1 MSFRVCASVIVAAT
15 FLPASSLAAESLP
28 PIKASPANVVPE
40 CVTPGR
46 LAAFLRERNPKLD
59 PALDKIAVDYM
70 RHGEALGMRWD
81 YAFFQMVVETG
92 YLKFERGKGQP
103 GLVRPEQN
111 NFAGLG
117 ATGRGVRGESFPD
130 VSTGVLAHL
139 QHVLMYTG
147 EPIPAPVAERT
158 QKVIEWRV
166 LDDWRAGIKGPMT
179 FADLAQ
185 KWANNKT
192 YADTIRTHAEIFE
205 QRFCNAPDPAP
216 ELVAEARPGRS
227 DAKLAR
233 AEAPETDTKAQPRT
247 SHRPGRELAQR
258 AIEEAQ
264 ERGDTRRRSLGGTGL
279 GALATETD
287 RTAATPAP
295 GVPSTT
301 METAAIGPVPRGDAL
316 APAARDSDPERI
328 ASPLMQAA
336 SVVGSIL
343 RSIAQ
348 PPAPPALPAKITPPA
363 SLAVVTPPASTAMV
377 TPPAAPAK
385 IAPPEVP
392 VTLTP
397 AAMPVKITPPTPPAP
412 SAKVK
417 CRVWTA
423 SYGGTKAILI
433 KAPTAEGVSYTV
445 LDVNDG
451 AEQREAAAY
460 ISAYARGGQ
469 IESTFGSQTQALEKA
484 FELCP
489 EG

>member
-15 FLPASSLAAESLP
+15 FLPASSFAAENLP
-28 PIKASPANVVPE
+28 PIKASPSNVVPE

-46 LAAFLRERNPKLD
+46 LTAFLRDRNPKID
-59 PALDKIAVDYM
+59 PALDKIAVEYM

-92 YLKFERGKGQP
+92 YLKFERAKGQP
-103 GLVRPEQN
+103 GLVRPQQN

-139 QHVLMYTG
+139 QHVLMYSG
-147 EPIPAPVAERT
+147 EPIAAPVAERT

-179 FADLAQ
+179 YTHLAQ

-192 YADTIRTHAEIFE
+192 YADSIEAVAEAFE
-205 QRFCNAPDPAP
+205 QRYCNSPDPASG
-216 ELVAEARPGRS
+216 LVAEARPGRG
-227 DAKLAR
+227 DAKMAR
-233 AEAPETDTKAQPRT
+233 TETPEPDAKGQAQSQPRT
-247 SHRPGRELAQR
+247 SHRPTVSGRELAQR

-264 ERGDTRRRSLGGTGL
+264 ERGDTRRSSLGGTGL
-279 GALATETD
+279 GALATEPD
-287 RTAATPAP
+287 RTAAATPPAA
-295 GVPSTT
+295 PSTT
-301 METAAIGPVPRGDAL
+301 METASIGPVPRGDVL
-316 APAARDSDPERI
+316 APAARDTDPERL

-348 PPAPPALPAKITPPA
+348 PPAPPASPAK
-363 SLAVVTPPASTAMV
+363 VTPPAS
-377 TPPAAPAK
+377 PAVISPT
-385 IAPPEVP
+385 EVP
-392 VTLTP
+392 ATVTP
-397 AAMPVKITPPTPPAP
+397 AAMPARITPPAP
-412 SAKVK
+412 PAKIK

-433 KAPTAEGVSYTV
+433 KSPTTEGVSYTV

-451 AEQREAAAY
+451 AEKREAAAY

-469 IESTFGSQTQALEKA
+469 IEHTFGSQTQALEKA

>member
-1 MSFRVCASVIVAAT
+1 MSFRVCASVVAAVA

-28 PIKASPANVVPE
+28 PIKVTPSNAVPE

-46 LAAFLRERNPKLD
+46 LTAFLKDRNPRLSD
-59 PALDKIAVDYM
+59 TYEKIAVDYM

-81 YAFFQMVVETG
+81 YAFFQMAVETG

-103 GLVRPEQN
+103 GLVRPQQN

-117 ATGRGVRGESFPD
+117 ATGRGERGESFPD

-139 QHVLMYTG
+139 QHVLMYSG
-147 EPIPAPVAERT
+147 EPIAAPVAERT

-179 FADLAQ
+179 YSHLAQ

-192 YADTIRTHAEIFE
+192 YAGSIEAVAEAFE
-205 QRFCNAPDPAP
+205 QRYCNTPDPAP

-227 DAKLAR
+227 EPKVAR
-233 AEAPETDTKAQPRT
+233 AEAPESDAKAQPQSQPQTQAQSQPRA
-247 SHRPGRELAQR
+247 SHRPGRELAIR
-258 AIEEAQ
+258 AMEEAQ
-264 ERGDTRRRSLGGTGL
+264 ERGDNRRSSLGATGL
-279 GALATETD
+279 GTLATEAD
-287 RTAATPAP
+287 RAPAA
-295 GVPSTT
+295 PSTPMDT
-301 METAAIGPVPRGDAL
+301 SSIGPVTRGDTL
-316 APAARDSDPERI
+316 APTARDGESERM

-343 RSIAQ
+343 KSITQ
-348 PPAPPALPAKITPPA
+348 PPAPPASSAPPVVPAKI
-363 SLAVVTPPASTAMV
+363 

-385 IAPPEVP
+385 IAPPP
-392 VTLTP
+392 AADMLTP
-397 AAMPVKITPPTPPAP
+397 AALPAKITPPAAPAP
-412 SAKVK
+412 TAKVK

-433 KAPTAEGVSYTV
+433 KATTAEGVSYTV

-451 AEQREAAAY
+451 AEKREAAAY

>member
-15 FLPASSLAAESLP
+15 FLPATSVAAENLP
-28 PIKASPANVVPE
+28 PIKASASNAVPE

-46 LAAFLRERNPKLD
+46 LTAFLRDRNPKLD
-59 PALDKIAVDYM
+59 PAFDKIAVDYM

-81 YAFFQMVVETG
+81 YAFFQMAIETG
-92 YLKFERGKGQP
+92 YLKFERAKGQP
-103 GLVRPEQN
+103 GLVRPQQN

-147 EPIPAPVAERT
+147 ESIPAPVAERT
-158 QKVIEWRV
+158 QKVIEWKV

-179 FADLAQ
+179 YADLAQ

-192 YADTIRTHAEIFE
+192 YADAIATHAEIFE
-205 QRFCNAPDPAP
+205 QRYCNTPDPAP
-216 ELVAEARPGRS
+216 ELVALARPGS
-227 DAKLAR
+227 SETKAAR
-233 AEAPETDTKAQPRT
+233 AETADADAKAQPLAQART
-247 SHRPGRELAQR
+247 SHRPAVSGRELAMR
-258 AIEEAQ
+258 AVEEAQ
-264 ERGDTRRRSLGGTGL
+264 ERGDTRRSSLGGTGL
-279 GALATETD
+279 GALASETD
-287 RTAATPAP
+287 RTTATPTP
-295 GVPSTT
+295 GAPSTA
-301 METAAIGPVPRGDAL
+301 METASIGPVPRGDAL
-316 APAARDSDPERI
+316 APAAREAEPETF

-343 RSIAQ
+343 KSIAQ
-348 PPAPPALPAKITPPA
+348 PPAPPAAPAKLSSPLPPPA
-363 SLAVVTPPASTAMV
+363 VTPAALPVKVTPPA
-377 TPPAAPAK
+377 PPAAAAK
-385 IAPPEVP
+385 
-392 VTLTP
+392 L
-397 AAMPVKITPPTPPAP
+397 
-412 SAKVK
+412 K

-433 KAPTAEGVSYTV
+433 KAPTTEGVSYTV

-451 AEQREAAAY
+451 AEKREAAAY

-469 IESTFGSQTQALEKA
+469 IESTFSSQTQALEKA
-484 FELCP
+484 FDLCP

>member
-15 FLPASSLAAESLP
+15 FLPASSLAADSLP
-28 PIKASPANVVPE
+28 PIKASPSNVVPE

-46 LAAFLRERNPKLD
+46 LMAFVKERNPKLN
-59 PALDKIAVDYM
+59 PALDRIAVDYM

-92 YLKFERGKGQP
+92 YLRFERARGRP
-103 GLVRPEQN
+103 GLVRPQQN

-139 QHVLMYTG
+139 QHVLMYAG

-179 FADLAQ
+179 YTDLARR
-185 KWANNKT
+185 WANNKS
-192 YADTIRTHAEIFE
+192 YADTIATHAEIFE
-205 QRFCNAPDPAP
+205 QRFCNTPDPAP
-216 ELVAEARPGRS
+216 ELVAEARPSRS

-233 AEAPETDTKAQPRT
+233 AEASDTDVKAPAQSRT
-247 SHRPGRELAQR
+247 TQRPAVSGLELAQR
-258 AIEEAQ
+258 AIEEAK
-264 ERGDTRRRSLGGTGL
+264 RHGDTRRRGLGGTGL

-287 RTAATPAP
+287 RTATAPAP
-295 GVPSTT
+295 GTPSTA
-301 METAAIGPVPRGDAL
+301 METASIAPMPRGDTL
-316 APAARDSDPERI
+316 APDARAREPETF

-343 RSIAQ
+343 KSIAQ
-348 PPAPPALPAKITPPA
+348 PPA
-363 SLAVVTPPASTAMV
+363 
-377 TPPAAPAK
+377 PPAAPAK
-385 IAPPEVP
+385 IAPPVSPAAITPPEVP
-392 VTLTP
+392 AAVTP
-397 AAMPVKITPPTPPAP
+397 AALPVKISPPAP
-412 SAKVK
+412 SAPPAKLK

-451 AEQREAAAY
+451 AEKREAAAY

-469 IESTFGSQTQALEKA
+469 IENTFGSQTQALEKA

>member
-1 MSFRVCASVIVAAT
+1 MSFRVCASVIAAVT
-15 FLPASSLAAESLP
+15 ILPASGLAADSLP
-28 PIKASPANVVPE
+28 PIKVSPTNVVPE

-46 LAAFLRERNPKLD
+46 LTAFLKDRNPQLD
-59 PALDKIAVDYM
+59 PALEKIAVDYM

-92 YLKFERGKGQP
+92 YLKFERAKGQP
-103 GLVRPEQN
+103 GLVRPQQN

-139 QHVLMYTG
+139 QHVLMYAG

-158 QKVIEWRV
+158 QKVIEWKV

-179 FADLAQ
+179 YADLAQ
-185 KWANNKT
+185 KWANNKS
-192 YADTIRTHAEIFE
+192 YADSIATHAEIFE
-205 QRFCNAPDPAP
+205 RHFCNAPDPAP
-216 ELVAEARPGRS
+216 ELVAEARPDRREPAQAVAAAS
-227 DAKLAR
+227 DTETKGTSRTTMR
-233 AEAPETDTKAQPRT
+233 APAV
-247 SHRPGRELAQR
+247 SGRELAQR
-258 AIEEAQ
+258 AIEDAQ
-264 ERGDTRRRSLGGTGL
+264 ARGDDRRSSLGGTGL
-279 GALATETD
+279 GALATDAD
-287 RTAATPAP
+287 RGVTAP
-295 GVPSTT
+295 GAPSTT
-301 METAAIGPVPRGDAL
+301 VETASIGSMPRGDTL
-316 APAARDSDPERI
+316 APPTRDTEPETFV
-328 ASPLMQAA
+328 SPLMQAA

-343 RSIAQ
+343 KSIAQ
-348 PPAPPALPAKITPPA
+348 PPEPPTQPAAQQAKMTPPAKITPPA
-363 SLAVVTPPASTAMV
+363 APEVTPVALQTKIA
-377 TPPAAPAK
+377 PPAAPA
-385 IAPPEVP
+385 
-392 VTLTP
+392 
-397 AAMPVKITPPTPPAP
+397 PPAK
-412 SAKVK
+412 AIK

-451 AEQREAAAY
+451 AEKREAAAY

-469 IESTFGSQTQALEKA
+469 IESTFGNQTQALEKA

>member
-15 FLPASSLAAESLP
+15 FLPTSSFAAESLP
-28 PIKASPANVVPE
+28 PIKASASNVVPE

-46 LAAFLRERNPKLD
+46 LTAFLRERNPKLD

-92 YLKFERGKGQP
+92 YLKFEREKGQP
-103 GLVRPEQN
+103 GLVRPQQN

-117 ATGRGVRGESFPD
+117 ATGRGVRGENFPD

-166 LDDWRAGIKGPMT
+166 LDDWRASIKGPMT
-179 FADLAQ
+179 YADLAQ

-192 YADTIRTHAEIFE
+192 YADAIATHAEIFE
-205 QRFCNAPDPAP
+205 QRYCNTPDPAP
-216 ELVAEARPGRS
+216 ELVALARPGRS
-227 DAKLAR
+227 DPRVAR
-233 AEAPETDTKAQPRT
+233 AEATDTDTKAQPQGQTRT
-247 SHRPGRELAQR
+247 SHRPAVSGRELAMR
-258 AIEEAQ
+258 AVEEAQ
-264 ERGDTRRRSLGGTGL
+264 ERGDTRRNSLGGTGL
-279 GALATETD
+279 GALATDTD
-287 RTAATPAP
+287 RTVAAPAP
-295 GVPSTT
+295 GAPSTA
-301 METAAIGPVPRGDAL
+301 METASIGPVPRGDML
-316 APAARDSDPERI
+316 APDARESEPERM

-348 PPAPPALPAKITPPA
+348 PPAPPA
-363 SLAVVTPPASTAMV
+363 
-377 TPPAAPAK
+377 APAK
-385 IAPPEVP
+385 LTSPLPPA
-392 VTLTP
+392 TLTP
-397 AAMPVKITPPTPPAP
+397 AALPVKVTLPAPPAAP
-412 SAKVK
+412 AKVK

-433 KAPTAEGVSYTV
+433 KAPTPEGVSYTV

-451 AEQREAAAY
+451 AEKREAAAY

-484 FELCP
+484 FDLCP

>member
-1 MSFRVCASVIVAAT
+1 MSFRVCASVLAAVT
-15 FLPASSLAAESLP
+15 FLPASSLAAEGLP
-28 PIKASPANVVPE
+28 PIKVTPSNAVPE

-46 LAAFLRERNPKLD
+46 LTAFLRDHNPRLS

-103 GLVRPEQN
+103 GLVRPRQN

-117 ATGRGVRGESFPD
+117 ATGRGEHGESFPD

-139 QHVLMYTG
+139 QHVLMYAG

-166 LDDWRAGIKGPMT
+166 LDDWRASIKGPMT
-179 FADLAQ
+179 FAQLAQ
-185 KWANNKT
+185 KWANNRT
-192 YADTIRTHAEIFE
+192 YANSIETVAEAFE
-205 QRFCNAPDPAP
+205 QRYCNAPDPSP

-227 DAKLAR
+227 ETKVARADAPESDAKAQPP
-233 AEAPETDTKAQPRT
+233 AQSQPRT
-247 SHRPGRELAQR
+247 SHRPTVTGRELALR

-264 ERGDTRRRSLGGTGL
+264 ERGDNRRRGLGGTGL
-279 GALATETD
+279 GALATEPD
-287 RTAATPAP
+287 RTAAAPAP
-295 GVPSTT
+295 SAPSSAID
-301 METAAIGPVPRGDAL
+301 TASIGSMPRGDTL
-316 APAARDSDPERI
+316 APAARDSEPDRLV
-328 ASPLMQAA
+328 SPLMQAA

-343 RSIAQ
+343 KSIAQ
-348 PPAPPALPAKITPPA
+348 PPDPPAHSSPPIVPAKITPPAPPAKIAPPAATATLTPAALPAKITPPA
-363 SLAVVTPPASTAMV
+363 
-377 TPPAAPAK
+377 
-385 IAPPEVP
+385 
-392 VTLTP
+392 
-397 AAMPVKITPPTPPAP
+397 PPAP

-451 AEQREAAAY
+451 AEKREAAAY

>member
-1 MSFRVCASVIVAAT
+1 MSFRVCASVFIAAA
-15 FLPASSLAAESLP
+15 FLPTSSLAADSLP
-28 PIKASPANVVPE
+28 PIKASPTNVVPE

-46 LAAFLRERNPKLD
+46 LMAFLKARNPKLD

-92 YLKFERGKGQP
+92 YLRFERSRGRP
-103 GLVRPEQN
+103 GLVRPQQN

-147 EPIPAPVAERT
+147 EAIPAPVAERT

-179 FADLAQ
+179 YADLARR
-185 KWANNKT
+185 WANNKS
-192 YADTIRTHAEIFE
+192 YADTIETHAEIFE
-205 QRFCNAPDPAP
+205 QRFCNTPDPAP

-227 DAKLAR
+227 DAKQAR
-233 AEAPETDTKAQPRT
+233 AEAPDTDVKAPAQSHTRT
-247 SHRPGRELAQR
+247 AQRPAVSGRELAQR

-264 ERGDTRRRSLGGTGL
+264 QQGDARRRGLGGTGL
-279 GALATETD
+279 GALASETD
-287 RTAATPAP
+287 RTASAPAP
-295 GVPSTT
+295 GAPSAT
-301 METAAIGPVPRGDAL
+301 METASIGPMPRGDTL
-316 APAARDSDPERI
+316 APAARASEPETF

-343 RSIAQ
+343 KSIAQ
-348 PPAPPALPAKITPPA
+348 PPIPPVAPAKITPPMTPAKITPPA
-363 SLAVVTPPASTAMV
+363 
-377 TPPAAPAK
+377 APER

-392 VTLTP
+392 ATVTP
-397 AAMPVKITPPTPPAP
+397 AALPVKVTPPAP
-412 SAKVK
+412 PAPPAKLK

-451 AEQREAAAY
+451 AEKREAAAY

>member
-1 MSFRVCASVIVAAT
+1 MSFRVCASVFAAVV

-28 PIKASPANVVPE
+28 PIKVTPSNVVPE

-46 LAAFLRERNPKLD
+46 LTAFLRDRNPRLG
-59 PALDKIAVDYM
+59 PTFEKIAVEYM

-103 GLVRPEQN
+103 GLVRPQQN

-117 ATGRGVRGESFPD
+117 ATGRGEHGESFPD

-139 QHVLMYTG
+139 QHVLMYAG
-147 EPIPAPVAERT
+147 ERIPAPVAERT

-166 LDDWRAGIKGPMT
+166 LDDWRATIKEPMT
-179 FADLAQ
+179 FTHLAQ
-185 KWANNKT
+185 KWANNRT
-192 YADTIRTHAEIFE
+192 YAGSIEAVAEAFDE
-205 QRFCNAPDPAP
+205 RYCKAADPAP
-216 ELVAEARPGRS
+216 ELVAEARPGRTEP
-227 DAKLAR
+227 KVAR
-233 AEAPETDTKAQPRT
+233 AEAGEADTKAQPQAQSQTRT
-247 SHRPGRELAQR
+247 SHRPTVTGRELAMR

-264 ERGDTRRRSLGGTGL
+264 ERGDNRRSSLGGTGL
-279 GALATETD
+279 GTLATEAD
-287 RTAATPAP
+287 RAPTAAP
-295 GVPSTT
+295 GAPSTAMDT
-301 METAAIGPVPRGDAL
+301 GSIGPMPRGDTI
-316 APAARDSDPERI
+316 APTARDNEPERLV
-328 ASPLMQAA
+328 SPLMQAA

-343 RSIAQ
+343 KSITQ
-348 PPAPPALPAKITPPA
+348 PPAPPTNSTPPVVPAKITPP
-363 SLAVVTPPASTAMV
+363 S
-377 TPPAAPAK
+377 APAK
-385 IAPPEVP
+385 IAPPASTEP
-392 VTLTP
+392 LAP
-397 AAMPVKITPPTPPAP
+397 AVVQAKITPPAPPAP
-412 SAKVK
+412 PAAKTK

-433 KAPTAEGVSYTV
+433 KAPSAEGVSYTV

-451 AEQREAAAY
+451 AEKREAAAY

>member
-1 MSFRVCASVIVAAT
+1 MFRVCASVFAAVV
-15 FLPASSLAAESLP
+15 FLPASSLAAEPLP
-28 PIKASPANVVPE
+28 PIKVSSSNVVPE

-46 LAAFLRERNPKLD
+46 LTAFLRDRNPRLS

-81 YAFFQMVVETG
+81 YAFFQMVIETG

-103 GLVRPEQN
+103 GLVRPQQN

-117 ATGRGVRGESFPD
+117 ATGRGERGESFPD

-139 QHVLMYTG
+139 QHVLMYAG
-147 EPIPAPVAERT
+147 EPIAAPVAERT

-179 FADLAQ
+179 YAHLAQ
-185 KWANNKT
+185 KWANNRT
-192 YADTIRTHAEIFE
+192 YADSIATIAEAFE
-205 QRFCNAPDPAP
+205 QRYCNAPDPAP

-227 DAKLAR
+227 DPKVAR
-233 AEAPETDTKAQPRT
+233 AEAAESDTKAQPQTQSQPRT
-247 SHRPGRELAQR
+247 SHRPTVTGRELALR

-264 ERGDTRRRSLGGTGL
+264 ERGDNRRRGLGGTGL
-279 GALATETD
+279 GALATEPD
-287 RTAATPAP
+287 RAAAAPAP
-295 GVPSTT
+295 GTPSTAID
-301 METAAIGPVPRGDAL
+301 TASIGSVPRGDAL
-316 APAARDSDPERI
+316 APAGRDPEAERV

-343 RSIAQ
+343 KSIAQ
-348 PPAPPALPAKITPPA
+348 PPAPPANSTPPVVPAKITLPAPPAKITPPATTATLTPAALPAKITPPA
-363 SLAVVTPPASTAMV
+363 
-377 TPPAAPAK
+377 
-385 IAPPEVP
+385 
-392 VTLTP
+392 
-397 AAMPVKITPPTPPAP
+397 PPAP
-412 SAKVK
+412 SATVK

-451 AEQREAAAY
+451 AEKREAAAY